1 MEFKM
6 SAFTKL
12 ASVAITVTLGIAS
25 NVPLSNP
32 ALSASSKSTSAEHVA
47 HVSRQPVVDFGLYY
61 GPHIEFRHSKEGDHP
76 RHREEYALP
85 CLADRAAHRLIA

>member
-32 ALSASSKSTSAEHVA
+32 ALSASSKSTSAEHVGPI
-47 HVSRQPVVDFGLYY
+47 SRGPVVDFGLYY
-61 GPHIEFRHSKEGDHP
+61 GPHIEFRHSKEGTT
-76 RHREEYALP
+76 RGTGKNTLYLVSQIER
-85 CLADRAAHRLIA
+85 RIA

>member
-25 NVPLSNP
+25 NVPLSSP
-32 ALSASSKSTSAEHVA
+32 ALSKSTSAEHVA
-47 HVSRQPVVDFGLYY
+47 ALSHEPVVDFGLYY
-61 GPHIEFRHSKEGDHP
+61 GPHIQFRHSKKGTTRGTGKNTLYLVSQIE
-76 RHREEYALP
+76 RR
-85 CLADRAAHRLIA
+85 IA